1 MFMFNEECI
10 MARQNHSTPY
20 QPSPLTKGEAVDIKK
35 TDVAPGQ
42 DTQGMPGQ
50 DVKQARGMNKDV
62 GHSPNEAG
70 TDQKVEDAKKARHT
84 HH

>member
-1 MFMFNEECI
+1 
-10 MARQNHSTPY
+10 MARQNSSTPY
-20 QPSPLTKGEAVDIKK
+20 QPSPLTKGEAVDITK

-42 DTQGMPGQ
+42 DTDDMPGQ
-50 DVKQARGMNKDV
+50 NVKQARGMNKDV

-70 TDQKVEDAKKARHT
+70 TDQKVEDAKKARHR

>member
-1 MFMFNEECI
+1 
-10 MARQNHSTPY
+10 MARQNSPTPY
-20 QPSPLTKGEAVDIKK
+20 QPSPLTKGEAVDITK

-42 DTQGMPGQ
+42 DTDDMPGQ
-50 DVKQARGMNKDV
+50 NVKQARGMNKDV

-70 TDQKVEDAKKARHT
+70 TDQKVEDAKKARHR

>member
-1 MFMFNEECI
+1 
-10 MARQNHSTPY
+10 MARQKSSTPY
-20 QPSPLTKGEAVDIKK
+20 QPSPLTKGEEVDITK

-42 DTQGMPGQ
+42 DTEGMPGQ
-50 DVKQARGMNKDV
+50 NVKQARGMNKDV

-70 TDQKVEDAKKARHT
+70 TDQKVEDAKKARHR

>member
-1 MFMFNEECI
+1 
-10 MARQNHSTPY
+10 MARQNSSTPY
-20 QPSPLTKGEAVDIKK
+20 QPSPLTKGEAVDITK

-42 DTQGMPGQ
+42 DTEDMPGHN
-50 DVKQARGMNKDV
+50 VKQARGMNKDV

-70 TDQKVEDAKKARHT
+70 TDQKVEDAKKARHR

>member
-1 MFMFNEECI
+1 
-10 MARQNHSTPY
+10 MANQKNSTPY
-20 QPSPLTKGEAVDIKK
+20 QPSPLTKGEAVDTRK
-35 TDVAPGQ
+35 TDVAPGP

-70 TDQKVEDAKKARHT
+70 TDQKVEDAKKARHG
-84 HH
+84 HS

>member
-1 MFMFNEECI
+1 
-10 MARQNHSTPY
+10 MARQNSSTPY
-20 QPSPLTKGEAVDIKK
+20 QPSPLTKGEAVDITK

-42 DTQGMPGQ
+42 ATEGLPGQ
-50 DVKQARGMNKDV
+50 NVKQARGMNKDV

-70 TDQKVEDAKKARHT
+70 TDQKVEDAKKARHR